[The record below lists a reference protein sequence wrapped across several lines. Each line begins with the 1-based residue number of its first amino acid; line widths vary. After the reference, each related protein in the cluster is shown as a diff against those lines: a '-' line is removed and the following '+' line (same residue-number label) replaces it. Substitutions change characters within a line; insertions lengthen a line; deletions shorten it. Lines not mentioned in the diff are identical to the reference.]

1 MGGVPEGTGRG
12 RRRVSPWW
20 LVVALVF
27 AGYLVFR
34 LAQGVIWLVQHL

>member
-1 MGGVPEGTGRG
+1 MSGVPEGTDHGG
-12 RRRVSPWW
+12 RRVSAWW

-34 LAQGVIWLVQHL
+34 LVQGVAWLIQRM